1 MVPVKFPISYR
12 VSASSGWRRYLIATG
27 FVFAAL
33 LLNSL
38 PPAHNLPFLFF
49 FGAVALTARVC
60 GFGPSVYSTV
70 LSGLVADYFFFHP
83 RMQWAFSPMDIVR
96 LLLFAL
102 VCLLIASLALQRS
115 EAQRVADVNQAR
127 LAAIVQSSDDA
138 ILSKTLEGIITSW
151 NKGAERLYGYT
162 EAEVIGKHVSMLS
175 PPELPADIPMI
186 MSTLQ
191 RGEQIQHH
199 ETVRMRKDGSR
210 LDISVSVSPIHDA
223 AGNVI
228 GASAIAR
235 DVTAQKVAAAELAR
249 ERANLHDSEQRLQF
263 AQRAA
268 NMGSWE
274 WNIKTGNL
282 WWSERISPMHGYKNE
297 ALPPSFENWIHAI
310 WPEDRER
317 VQEAVRSAI
326 EKRGD
331 YELEYRTQWPDGTLH
346 WIVARGQVLSDEKGD
361 PEKMIGIGMD
371 VTERKAAEETLR
383 KTEKLAATGRL
394 AASIAHEINNPL
406 EAVTNLLYLLRK
418 NPSLD
423 EKGRRHLS
431 LAEQELERVAH
442 ISKQTLGFY
451 RQVASPSRVDVA
463 STLDSVLSVY
473 THKLEGQNIKVEKRW
488 TLETEIHA
496 LAGEIRQVFS
506 NLIANSIDAMPEGG
520 TLILKVSKS
529 HAWGNGNRFGVRVV
543 IADTGTGISPAQQR
557 KLFEPFFTTKR
568 DVGTGLGL
576 WVSKSI
582 VEKHEGSIQVRSSVR
597 SGQSGTVFSIF
608 LPASAPTLVA
618 A

>member
-1 MVPVKFPISYR
+1 MFAVKLPINYR
-12 VSASSGWRRYLIATG
+12 VSASSWWRRYLIATG
-27 FVFAAL
+27 FVFGAL

-49 FGAVALTARVC
+49 FAAVALTARVC
-60 GFGPSVYSTV
+60 GFGPSLYATA
-70 LSGLVADYFFFHP
+70 LSGVLADYFFVHP

-115 EAQRVADVNQAR
+115 EAQRAADVNQAR

-162 EAEVIGKHVSMLS
+162 ESEVIGKHVSMLS

-186 MSTLQ
+186 MATLQ

-199 ETVRMRKDGSR
+199 ETMRIRKDSRR
-210 LDISVSVSPIHDA
+210 LDVSVSVSPIHDA

-249 ERANLHDSEQRLQF
+249 ERANLRDSEQRLQF

-297 ALPPSFENWIHAI
+297 ALPPIFENWINAI

-331 YELEYRTQWPDGTLH
+331 YELEYRTQWPDGSLH

-423 EKGRRHLS
+423 EKGRRHLT
-431 LAEQELERVAH
+431 LAEQELERVTH

-451 RQVASPSRVDVA
+451 RQVSSPSRVDVA
-463 STLDSVLSVY
+463 STLESVLSVY

-488 TLETEIHA
+488 TSETQIQA

-520 TLILKVSKS
+520 TLTLKVSQS
-529 HAWGNGNRFGVRVV
+529 HDWGNGNRPGVRVV
-543 IADTGTGISPAQQR
+543 IADTGTGISPDQQR

-582 VEKHEGSIQVRSSVR
+582 VQKHEGSIQVRSSVR